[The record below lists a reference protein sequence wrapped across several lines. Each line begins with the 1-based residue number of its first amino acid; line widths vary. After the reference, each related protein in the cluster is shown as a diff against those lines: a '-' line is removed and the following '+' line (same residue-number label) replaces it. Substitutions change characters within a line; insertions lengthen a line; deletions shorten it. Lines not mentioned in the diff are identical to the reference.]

1 MTFDDSADR
10 RPSPDALLETAR
22 RETPGRLKIFLGA
35 APGVGKT
42 FEMLSEAQAAR
53 GAGRDVVVGVVE
65 THGRA
70 ETEGLLEGL
79 EVLPRRASAFGGRAF
94 DEMDLD
100 ALIARRPELAL
111 VDELA
116 HTNAEGS
123 RHAKRWSDVEEL
135 LSEGIDVWTTLNIQH
150 VESLNDIVAQ
160 ITRIRV
166 RETVPDR
173 IIDRADDI
181 ELIDITPDDLI
192 RRLKDGKIYLPKTAE
207 RATAHYFSQGN
218 LTALRELALRRTAQ
232 RVDAQLVNHMRAN
245 AIAGPWAAGERV
257 MVCVED
263 GAQAANLVRAAKRMA
278 DRLQAPWLAVHVE
291 LPGGVRS
298 SEENKDGVAQAL
310 RLAERL
316 GGEAVI
322 IPAVRR
328 EFVDDIL
335 ALARERNVT
344 QIIIGKSPRPQWMR
358 WLQNSLTAELI
369 DRSGGISVHIV
380 AGAVAGAAPAAAA
393 ATRGRIVNEPTSFAA
408 IGAALAASA
417 VALGLGLAL
426 LPWIGVETVDLLFLT
441 AIVVVAVRFGLWPS
455 LVAVAAGSLCYN
467 FFFLPPTGTFTIA
480 DPTNVAALM
489 LFTVVALVVSN
500 LAALVSRQASAA
512 RRRAKNTEALYSFS
526 RKLAGV
532 TTLDDALWATA
543 YQIAS
548 MLNLRVVLLLPSAAG
563 PLEIGASYPP
573 EDVLDAADLAAA
585 KWTFESNTPAGR
597 GADTLPGA
605 KRLFLPLR
613 TARGPV
619 GVVGVD
625 RDTVGDLLNPEQ
637 KRLMDALADQ
647 AAIAIER
654 VNLVAD
660 IAIAERAAETDRL
673 RQALLTSISHDLRTP
688 LAAIMGA
695 SSTLR
700 DFRSALDETATDE
713 LLLTI
718 RDESE
723 RLNRFIANLLDMTRL
738 ESGALEP
745 NIGPHDVSDLVGA
758 ALKRASQV
766 LGDRH
771 VDVELAAELPMVKV
785 DAVLFDHALFNL
797 LDNAAKY
804 ADASTITIRAEPG
817 RRGAVVI
824 EVLDEGPGI
833 PPGDLDRV
841 FDKFYRVTK
850 ADSVRAGTG
859 LGLAICK
866 GFIEAMGGSI
876 TAGNRRDRNGAVF
889 AISLPGE
896 ITTGAL
902 Q

>member
-1 MTFDDSADR
+1 MTSDHTEER
-10 RPSPDALLETAR
+10 RPSPDALLEEAR
-22 RETPGRLKIFLGA
+22 REAPGRLKIFLGA

-42 FEMLSEAQAAR
+42 FEMLSEAKAAR
-53 GAGRDVVVGVVE
+53 LAGRDVVVGVVE
-65 THGRA
+65 THGRT
-70 ETEGLLEGL
+70 ETESLLEGL
-79 EVLPRRASAFGGRAF
+79 EVLPRRPAAKGGRAF

-123 RHAKRWSDVEEL
+123 RHAKRFSDVEEL
-135 LSEGIDVWTTLNIQH
+135 LAEGIDVWTTLNIQH

-166 RETVPDR
+166 RETVPDS
-173 IIDRADDI
+173 ILDRADDI
-181 ELIDITPDDLI
+181 ELIDITPGDLI
-192 RRLKDGKIYLPKTAE
+192 ARLKDGKIYLPKTAE

-232 RVDAQLVNHMRAN
+232 RVDAQLVTHMRAN
-245 AIAGPWAAGERV
+245 AIPGPWAAGERV

-278 DRLQAPWLAVHVE
+278 DRLQAPWIAVHVE
-291 LPGGVRS
+291 LPGGRRS
-298 SEENKDGVAQAL
+298 SEEDRDGVALAL

-316 GGEAVI
+316 GGEAI
-322 IPAVRR
+322 ILPAVRR
-328 EFVDDIL
+328 EFVSDIL
-335 ALARERNVT
+335 GLARERNVT
-344 QIIIGKSPRPQWMR
+344 QIIVGKSLRSR
-358 WLQNSLTAELI
+358 WTRLLQGSLANELVEK
-369 DRSGGISVHIV
+369 SGGISVHIV
-380 AGAVAGAAPAAAA
+380 AGTGAASPSPRAAVPAAPSEKISPGA
-393 ATRGRIVNEPTSFAA
+393 V
-408 IGAALAASA
+408 GAALLATA

-455 LVAVAAGSLCYN
+455 MVAVAAGSLAYN
-467 FFFLPPTGTFTIA
+467 FFFLPPTYTLTVA
-480 DPTNVAALM
+480 SPTNVSALL

-512 RRRAKNTEALYSFS
+512 RRRARTTESLYSFS

-548 MLNLRVVLLLPSAAG
+548 MLNLRVVLLLPGSG
-563 PLEIGASYPP
+563 EGRPLEMAASYPP

-585 KWTFESNTPAGR
+585 KWTFENNTPAGR

-613 TARGPV
+613 TARGAV
-619 GVVGVD
+619 GVVGLDSDEPGV
-625 RDTVGDLLNPEQ
+625 LLNADQ
-637 KRLMDALADQ
+637 KRLIDALADQ

-660 IAIAERAAETDRL
+660 IAVAERAAETDRL

-688 LAAIMGA
+688 LSSIMGA

-700 DFRSALDETATDE
+700 DFRSLLDETATDD
-713 LLLTI
+713 LLETI
-718 RDESE
+718 GQESE

-766 LGDRH
+766 LGDRP
-771 VDVELAAELPMVKV
+771 VMLELAPDLPMAKV
-785 DAVLFDHALFNL
+785 DAVLFDHTLFNL

-804 ADASTITIRAEPG
+804 ADGGAITIRA
-817 RRGAVVI
+817 RRGARDRVVI
-824 EVLDEGPGI
+824 EVLDEGGGI
-833 PPGDLDRV
+833 PPDDLGRV

-850 ADSVRAGTG
+850 SDRVRAGTG
-859 LGLAICK
+859 LGLAICR
-866 GFIEAMGGSI
+866 GFVEAMGGTI
-876 TAGNRRDRNGAVF
+876 TAGNRPDRSGAVF
-889 AISLPGE
+889 AITLPGVAA
-896 ITTGAL
+896 TGAH
-902 Q
+902 

>member
-1 MTFDDSADR
+1 MTSEHGEDR

-42 FEMLSEAQAAR
+42 FEMLSEARAAEA
-53 GAGRDVVVGVVE
+53 AGRDVVVGVVE

-70 ETEGLLEGL
+70 ETETLLKGL
-79 EVLPRRASAFGGRAF
+79 EILPRRPSAKGGRAF

-135 LSEGIDVWTTLNIQH
+135 LNEGIDVWTTLNIQH

-166 RETVPDR
+166 RETVPDS
-173 IIDRADDI
+173 ILDRADDI
-181 ELIDITPDDLI
+181 ELIDITPGDLI
-192 RRLKDGKIYLPKTAE
+192 ARLNDGKIYLPKTAE

-232 RVDAQLVNHMRAN
+232 RVDAQLVTHMRAN

-263 GAQAANLVRAAKRMA
+263 SAQAANLVRAAKRMA
-278 DRLQAPWLAVHVE
+278 DRLAAPWLAVHVE
-291 LPGGVRS
+291 APGGGRV
-298 SEENKDGVAQAL
+298 SEESKDGVAQAL

-322 IPAVRR
+322 LPALRR
-328 EFVDDIL
+328 EIVDDIL
-335 ALARERNVT
+335 SLARERNVT
-344 QIIIGKSPRPQWMR
+344 QIIVGKLPRPR
-358 WLQNSLTAELI
+358 WTRLLQGSTAAELI
-369 DRSGGISVHIV
+369 ERSEGVSIHVV
-380 AGAVAGAAPAAAA
+380 AAGAMPKTDSKGLRTTRSEPVSAA
-393 ATRGRIVNEPTSFAA
+393 SL
-408 IGAALAASA
+408 GAALLATA

-426 LPWIGVETVDLLFLT
+426 EPWVGVETVDLLFLT
-441 AIVVVAVRFGLWPS
+441 AIVVVAVRFGVWPS
-455 LVAVAAGSLCYN
+455 LAAVVAGSLAYN
-467 FFFLPPTGTFTIA
+467 FFFLPPTYTLTVA
-480 DPTNVAALM
+480 NPTNVSALV
-489 LFTVVALVVSN
+489 LFTLVALVVSN
-500 LAALVSRQASAA
+500 LAALVNRQASAA
-512 RRRAKNTEALYSFS
+512 RRRARSTEALYSFS

-548 MLNLRVVLLLPSAAG
+548 MLNLRVVLLLPDASG
-563 PLEIGASYPP
+563 ERLEIGASYPP
-573 EDVLDAADLAAA
+573 EDILDAADLAAA
-585 KWTFESNTPAGR
+585 KWTFENNTPAGR

-613 TARGPV
+613 TARGAV
-619 GVVGVD
+619 GVAGLD
-625 RDTVGDLLNPEQ
+625 GDAPGALLNPDQ

-654 VNLVAD
+654 VTLVAD
-660 IAIAERAAETDRL
+660 IAVAERAAETDRL

-695 SSTLR
+695 SSTLK
-700 DFRSALDETATDE
+700 DFRSLLDEAATDD
-713 LLLTI
+713 LLETI
-718 RDESE
+718 RQESD

-758 ALKRASQV
+758 ALKRAGKLLSERSV
-766 LGDRH
+766 M
-771 VDVELAAELPMVKV
+771 VDIQPDLPMAKV

-804 ADASTITIRAEPG
+804 ADGAAVAIRATRG
-817 RRGAVVI
+817 RGDRVVV

-833 PPGDLDRV
+833 PQDDLERV

-850 ADSVRAGTG
+850 GDRVRAGTG
-859 LGLAICK
+859 LGLAICR
-866 GFIEAMGGSI
+866 GFVEAMGGTI
-876 TAGNRRDRNGAVF
+876 TAGNRQDRRGAAF
-889 AISLPGE
+889 TISLPGAAPV
-896 ITTGAL
+896 GAL

>member
-1 MTFDDSADR
+1 MTSDHTEDL
-10 RPSPDALLETAR
+10 RPSPEALLEAAR

-42 FEMLSEAQAAR
+42 FEMLSEAKAAKL
-53 GAGRDVVVGVVE
+53 AGRDVVVGVVE

-70 ETEGLLEGL
+70 ETEALLEGL
-79 EVLPRRASAFGGRAF
+79 EVLPRRPAAKGGRAF

-100 ALIARRPELAL
+100 GLIARKPELAL

-135 LSEGIDVWTTLNIQH
+135 LGEGVDVWTTLNIQH

-166 RETVPDR
+166 RETVPDS

-181 ELIDITPDDLI
+181 ELIDITPGDLI
-192 RRLKDGKIYLPKTAE
+192 ARLKDGKIYLPKTAE

-232 RVDAQLVNHMRAN
+232 RVDAQLVTHMRAN
-245 AIAGPWAAGERV
+245 AIQGPWAAGDRV

-263 GAQAANLVRAAKRMA
+263 GALAANLVRAAKRMA
-278 DRLQAPWLAVHVE
+278 DRLQGPWLAVHVE
-291 LPGGVRS
+291 LPGGPRS
-298 SEENKDGVAQAL
+298 TEEDRDGVAQAL

-316 GGEAVI
+316 GGEAI
-322 IPAVRR
+322 ILPAVRR
-328 EFVDDIL
+328 EIVDDIL
-335 ALARERNVT
+335 NLARERNVT
-344 QIIIGKSPRPQWMR
+344 QVIIGKSPRPR
-358 WLQNSLTAELI
+358 WTRFFRGSLTAELV
-369 DRSGGISVHIV
+369 DRSGGISIHIV
-380 AGAVAGAAPAAAA
+380 AGGGGPAASKPPAAA
-393 ATRGRIVNEPTSFAA
+393 IEPTSLAA
-408 IGAALAASA
+408 IGMALLATAT
-417 VALGLGLAL
+417 ALGLGLL
-426 LPWIGVETVDLLFLT
+426 LMPWIGVETIDLLFLT
-441 AIVVVAVRFGLWPS
+441 AIVVVAVRYGLWPS

-480 DPTNVAALM
+480 DPTNVAALT

-512 RRRAKNTEALYSFS
+512 RRRARTTEALYSFS

-548 MLNLRVVLLLPSAAG
+548 MLNVRVVLLLPEPAG
-563 PLEIGASYPP
+563 QRLEIGASYPP
-573 EDVLDAADLAAA
+573 EDILDAADLAAA

-613 TARGPV
+613 TARGAV
-619 GVVGVD
+619 GVIGVD
-625 RDTVGDLLNPEQ
+625 RDDPGVLLNPEQ

-660 IAIAERAAETDRL
+660 IAVAERAAETDRL

-700 DFRSALDETATDE
+700 DFRSHLDDAATDD
-713 LLLTI
+713 LLVTI

-723 RLNRFIANLLDMTRL
+723 RLNRFIANLLDMTKL

-758 ALKRASQV
+758 ALKRAAQV
-766 LGDRH
+766 LGERPVSLD
-771 VDVELAAELPMVKV
+771 LTPGLPMAKV

-804 ADASTITIRAEPG
+804 ADAPAAVAIRATRG
-817 RRGAVVI
+817 RGDAVVI
-824 EVLDEGPGI
+824 EVLDEGPGV
-833 PPGDLDRV
+833 PQGDLERV

-850 ADSVRAGTG
+850 SDRVRAGTG
-859 LGLAICK
+859 LGLAICR
-866 GFIEAMGGSI
+866 GFVEAMGGTVS
-876 TAGNRRDRNGAVF
+876 AANRPDRSGAVF
-889 AISLPGE
+889 TITLPGVVPA
-896 ITTGAL
+896 GAT

>member
-1 MTFDDSADR
+1 MSLDHGDDR
-10 RPSPDALLETAR
+10 RPSPDALLEAAR

-42 FEMLSEAQAAR
+42 FEMLSEARAAKT
-53 GAGRDVVVGVVE
+53 AGRDVVVGVVE

-70 ETEGLLEGL
+70 ETEALLQGL
-79 EVLPRRASAFGGRAF
+79 EVLPRRPAAKGGRAF

-135 LSEGIDVWTTLNIQH
+135 LGEGVDVWTTMNIQH

-166 RETVPDR
+166 RETVPDS

-192 RRLKDGKIYLPKTAE
+192 ARLKDGKIYLPKTAE

-232 RVDAQLVNHMRAN
+232 RVDAQLVTHMRAN

-257 MVCVED
+257 MVCVQD

-291 LPGGVRS
+291 LPGGRRS
-298 SEENKDGVAQAL
+298 SEQDHDGVAQAL

-316 GGEAVI
+316 GGEAI
-322 IPAVRR
+322 IQPAVRR
-328 EFVDDIL
+328 EIVDDIL
-335 ALARERNVT
+335 TLARERNVT
-344 QIIIGKSPRPQWMR
+344 QIMVGKPKRAR
-358 WLQNSLTAELI
+358 WLRLFRDTVTGEI
-369 DRSGGISVHIV
+369 VDRSGAIGVHIV
-380 AGAVAGAAPAAAA
+380 AGGETGAASSSAPALREDAATPAA
-393 ATRGRIVNEPTSFAA
+393 F
-408 IGAALAASA
+408 GAALLATV

-426 LPWIGVETVDLLFLT
+426 VPWIGVETIDLLFLT
-441 AIVVVAVRFGLWPS
+441 AVVVVAVRFGLWPS
-455 LVAVAAGSLCYN
+455 LVAVAAGSLAYN
-467 FFFLPPTGTFTIA
+467 FFFLPPTYTFTVA
-480 DPTNVAALM
+480 SPTNVSALL

-500 LAALVSRQASAA
+500 LAALVNRQAAAA
-512 RRRAKNTEALYSFS
+512 RRRARTTEALYSFS

-548 MLNLRVVLLLPSAAG
+548 MLNVRVVLLLPEPTG
-563 PLEIGASYPP
+563 ERLEIEASYPP
-573 EDVLDAADLAAA
+573 EDRLDAADLAAA
-585 KWTFESNTPAGR
+585 KWTFENNTPAGR

-619 GVVGVD
+619 GVIGVD
-625 RDTVGDLLNPEQ
+625 RDAPGALFNPEQ

-660 IAIAERAAETDRL
+660 IAVAERAAETDRL

-688 LAAIMGA
+688 LSSIMGA

-700 DFRSALDETATDE
+700 DFRALLDDRATDE
-713 LLLTI
+713 LLATI
-718 RDESE
+718 GEESE

-745 NIGPHDVSDLVGA
+745 NIGPHDVSELVGA
-758 ALKRASQV
+758 ALKRAAPV
-766 LGDRH
+766 LADRR
-771 VDVELAAELPMVKV
+771 VEVELAPDLPMAKV
-785 DAVLFDHALFNL
+785 DPVLFDHTLFNL

-804 ADASTITIRAEPG
+804 ADAPAGITIRATRG
-817 RRGAVVI
+817 RRDGVVI
-824 EVLDEGPGI
+824 EVMDEGPGI
-833 PPGDLDRV
+833 PVDQLERV
-841 FDKFYRVTK
+841 FDKFHRVAK
-850 ADSVRAGTG
+850 ADRVRAGTG
-859 LGLAICK
+859 LGLAICR
-866 GFIEAMGGSI
+866 GFVEAMGGTI
-876 TAGNRRDRNGAVF
+876 VATNRADRPGAVF
-889 AISLPGE
+889 AVTLPGHASPGTE
-896 ITTGAL
+896 